1 MKNDTK
7 TDTYIQTKR
16 LRQVVIRL
24 KKAHSSFFYF
34 TMEANDNIAFYSTL
48 PGDKSSDIRDLKITI
63 TPELSQQ
70 IDQIFEHFKTRYPL
84 EILSDETI
92 IDSL

>member
-1 MKNDTK
+1 MKNERK
-7 TDTYIQTKR
+7 SEPYIQTKT

-48 PGDKSSDIRDLKITI
+48 PGDKSSDIRDVKITI
-63 TPELSQQ
+63 TPELSTHM
-70 IDQIFEHFKTRYPL
+70 DQIFDHFKERYPL
-84 EILSDETI
+84 EVLTDEYI